1 MQLLIF
7 SYANDSDNL
16 SSCMETDSA
25 PDSIV
30 LTGQKRKQQRK
41 IVKDLTSSSELSND
55 SFVFT
60 GGKVHNRHTVSESQF
75 SFDAH
80 NDPPI
85 ASNVDGIGN
94 LKEFS
99 IPETQQNV
107 EMCELSND
115 SFVFTGGKVHNRHT
129 VSESQFSFDAHNDP
143 PIAGVVIG
151 KTPPSK
157 KPSPLQEHK
166 IFACRYLIRRGV
178 HRKMVIT
185 TVYLTVRCMSLTW
198 NPCVTLTLR
207 LFYLTSKILTG
218 AQKTLT
224 GALCAC
230 KICAPVRIFARL

>member
-1 MQLLIF
+1 M
-7 SYANDSDNL
+7 
-16 SSCMETDSA
+16 
-25 PDSIV
+25 
-30 LTGQKRKQQRK
+30 
-41 IVKDLTSSSELSND
+41 SND

-85 ASNVDGIGN
+85 AGNVDGIGN

-143 PIAGVVIG
+143 PIAGNVDGIG
-151 KTPPSK
+151 NLKEFSIPETQQNVEMCELSNDSFVFTGGKVHNRHTVSESQFSFDAHNDPPIAGNVDGIGNLKEFSI
-157 KPSPLQEHK
+157 PETQQNVE
-166 IFACRYLIRRGV
+166 
-178 HRKMVIT
+178 M
-185 TVYLTVRCMSLTW
+185 
-198 NPCVTLTLR
+198 
-207 LFYLTSKILTG
+207 
-218 AQKTLT
+218 
-224 GALCAC
+224 
-230 KICAPVRIFARL
+230 